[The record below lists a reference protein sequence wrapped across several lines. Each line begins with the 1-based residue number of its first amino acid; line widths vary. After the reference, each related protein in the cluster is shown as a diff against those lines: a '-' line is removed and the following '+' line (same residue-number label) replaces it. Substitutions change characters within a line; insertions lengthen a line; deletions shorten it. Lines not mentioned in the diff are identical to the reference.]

1 MLAAGDGGDGTT
13 EAVERSGEDLDL
25 VIGTGKVV
33 GVFDGTVGKSE
44 YVTET
49 LDLPVWHP
57 GKGGEAI
64 GSRRSRG
71 VFDITGEQE
80 ALFEYVL
87 AMTLVHPDKYF
98 SCNDHSFLD
107 VACSVSPIDHLLLG
121 GHVGLDFVGETIRG
135 VENLPAHEFVVPF
148 DLCDVPCG
156 GIGRLVFEAFRHAS
170 GARP

>member
-87 AMTLVHPDKYF
+87 AMTLVHPDKYLAGD
-98 SCNDHSFLD
+98 DHSFLD
-107 VACSVSPIDHLLLG
+107 VTCPISPKDHFLLG
-121 GHVGLDFVGETIRG
+121 GHVGLDFVGEAIRG
-135 VENLPAHEFVVPF
+135 VENLAAHEFVVPF
-148 DLCDVPCG
+148 DLCNVPR
-156 GIGRLVFEAFRHAS
+156 GRVEGLVLEVFRHAS